1 MKMKQEKMF
10 QKSCMK
16 FDQNNSEGRNK
27 YTFVYKN
34 ADKVPTQNHN
44 FQIIT
49 KQNTISIQFY
59 CLCNCNEK
67 NF

>member
-16 FDQNNSEGRNK
+16 FDQNNLEGRNK

-59 CLCNCNEK
+59 CWCNCK
-67 NF
+67 